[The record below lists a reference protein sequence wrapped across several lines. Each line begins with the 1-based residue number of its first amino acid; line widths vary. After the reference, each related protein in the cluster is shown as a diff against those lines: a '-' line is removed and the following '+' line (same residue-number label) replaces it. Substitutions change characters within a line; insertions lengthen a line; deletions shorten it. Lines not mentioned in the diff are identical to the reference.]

1 MRRLKDFAKRLLRN
15 VGYDL
20 VSYSIGSDP
29 NLAFC
34 KALASH
40 DVQLIVD
47 VGANTGQYGL
57 FVRRAGYN
65 GPILS
70 FEPMKTEHELL
81 LRRSKS
87 DSKWTI
93 APPMAIG
100 DHDGLIEINIASNS
114 GSSSLLPM
122 LELHM
127 EAAPESAYI
136 GTESVQ
142 ICRLDTIVKKLVDDT
157 CQNLF
162 LKIDVQGS
170 EWSVLDGA
178 NETLSRVAGILC
190 ECSFTPLYSGEA
202 QWLSLVQR
210 IEGMGFEIWGV
221 SPGFSDERTGRLLQ
235 ADFLFFRRE

>member
-1 MRRLKDFAKRLLRN
+1 MRLLKEFVKRLLRN

-20 VSYSIGSDP
+20 VSYSKGSDP

-34 KALASH
+34 KALESH
-40 DVQLIVD
+40 NVQLIVD
-47 VGANTGQYGL
+47 IGANTGQYGL

-70 FEPMKTEHELL
+70 FEPMKTEPELL
-81 LRRSKS
+81 LRQSKS
-87 DSKWTI
+87 DSNWMI
-93 APPMAIG
+93 ASPMAIG

-122 LELHM
+122 LELHK
-127 EAAPESAYI
+127 EAAPGSAYI

-142 ICRLDTIVKKLVDDT
+142 IFRLDTIVKKLVDDT

-178 NETLSRVAGILC
+178 KETLSRVAGILC

-235 ADFLFFRRE
+235 ADFLFFRRP